1 MAIPLKYN
9 LRSIVNRWISAGMTV
24 LGVALVTII
33 FVVIFAMGIGMER
46 TLVGTGHPRNLI
58 VLRQGATETTS
69 GVTRQQASDIAALEG
84 IEKDAAGEAL
94 VSPELVVVANHPLR
108 GGAKANLALRG
119 VGPQGPA
126 LRGNIKISEG
136 RWFNPGLGELV
147 AGKGASGRFADL
159 KVNDRPFIRGRS
171 WIVVGTFE
179 ADGQAYESEVW
190 GDIDDL
196 RSQFKREYS
205 SLIVRVKSDADLA
218 RLARVVKDDKQIQ
231 LEGKP
236 HADYYKDQNL
246 GAQMMKAM
254 GFIIG
259 FVLSIGAIFGAANT
273 MYAAV
278 ASRTREIAT
287 MRVFGFS
294 RLAIWFSFM
303 LEAAF
308 LGLCGGALGA
318 VASRFLFD
326 GMTSGTANWATFSDM
341 AFQFRV
347 TWLLMAVGVLLAM
360 LMGVVGGFLP
370 AFRASRMTIA
380 HALREL

>member
-9 LRSIVNRWISAGMTV
+9 FRSIVIRWISAGMTV
-24 LGVALVTII
+24 LGVAGVTAI

-119 VGPQGPA
+119 VGPRGRA
-126 LRGNIKISEG
+126 LRGNIKVTAG
-136 RWFNPGLGELV
+136 RWFNPGLGEVV

-171 WIVVGTFE
+171 WTVVGVFE

-205 SLIVRVKSDADLA
+205 SLIVRVKSDADLP
-218 RLARVVKDDKQIQ
+218 RLAQVVKDDKRIQ

-259 FVLSIGAIFGAANT
+259 FVLSIGAIFLAANT

-308 LGLCGGALGA
+308 LGFCGGALGS

-347 TWLLMAVGVLLAM
+347 TPMLMGAGVILAM
-360 LMGVVGGFLP
+360 LMGIVGGFLP